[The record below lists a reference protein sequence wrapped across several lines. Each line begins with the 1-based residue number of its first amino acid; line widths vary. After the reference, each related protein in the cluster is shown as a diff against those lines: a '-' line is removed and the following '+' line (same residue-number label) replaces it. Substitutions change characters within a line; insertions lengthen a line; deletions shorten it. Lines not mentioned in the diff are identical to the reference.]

1 MITLVSVFRRSI
13 DTVLTKIKKK
23 KFKVKT
29 RKQHAAGE
37 KVNDLGVKGL
47 NSESNDY
54 IVRVVH
60 VFWTNNRE
68 N

>member
-13 DTVLTKIKKK
+13 DTVLTKKKK
-23 KFKVKT
+23 KIKVKT

-60 VFWTNNRE
+60 VFWTNNRKLK
-68 N
+68 

>member
-37 KVNDLGVKGL
+37 KVNDLGVKDL

-54 IVRVVH
+54 IARVVH

>member
-1 MITLVSVFRRSI
+1 MITLVSVFQRSI

>member
-13 DTVLTKIKKK
+13 DTVLTKSKKK
-23 KFKVKT
+23 KFKVKR
-29 RKQHAAGE
+29 RKLYAVGE

-54 IVRVVH
+54 IVRVVR

>member
-29 RKQHAAGE
+29 RKQHAGGE

>member
-13 DTVLTKIKKK
+13 DTVLTKIKK

>member
-23 KFKVKT
+23 FKVKT
-29 RKQHAAGE
+29 RKQHAGGE

-47 NSESNDY
+47 NSESNDH

-60 VFWTNNRE
+60 VFWTNRE

>member
-23 KFKVKT
+23 IQVKT
-29 RKQHAAGE
+29 RKQHAGGE